1 MIEAIANDTGVII
14 LQIYQIMTSYSL
26 NLCNSVS
33 QQYLNKSLKKYLSQG
48 TSLRGVELLGE
59 SPRQGL

>member
-26 NLCNSVS
+26 NLCNFVC
-33 QQYLNKSLKKYLSQG
+33 QPYLNKSLKNI
-48 TSLRGVELLGE
+48 
-59 SPRQGL
+59 